1 MKSQMNMNARR
12 MIVGIV
18 STLST
23 EDSTNEGYEWDDHF
37 RLSLTKANLYD
48 FNFVCYPIAG
58 PKRATKFTALNSLEQ
73 QSLLN
78 DSNPVRVDFS
88 EFHIGS
94 PENTNRVNGRISPWI
109 DCDHPNV
116 QFARYSTRQLDCA
129 ELPNADYLGVRSVLI
144 EIRRRQNP
152 NLIRVLRKWLWLK
165 NSQLRFWIIFPSSI
179 RLIEGAEAEDDIW
192 TIWSDFR
199 NALSNYSQRKLIVGI
214 RFGREVDHEFQD
226 NQRANRWI
234 GEPLE
239 VFWFNAQNFA
249 FLHEMSDNVEL
260 DSSYDHFFRTHF
272 FSDHQRCI
280 ISVDDANLQNILSGL
295 RRAMMAAIEYN
306 NRIFNRNSALDDLGI
321 PFEKQIQRPLQ
332 PAENIL
338 STAVYSTFE
347 KHTGK
352 YALYESAI
360 FQASIDL
367 YEDKICNTFKPLV
380 VLIVG
385 AGRGGIISAA
395 LRAEEHVNKIRNV
408 KTKSWTIIA
417 VERNPFAVLTLEHM
431 NQRWNNRVQIVCAD
445 ARDSVKLHSNI
456 KHKADIFVSEMLG
469 SFGCNELEP
478 EVLKVAEREFCHK
491 HSIIIPLSYSNFVEP
506 IHSLNILQCIN
517 NRQPSYY
524 ERFYDLSEANLR
536 IANKPT
542 DQFYVVPLRRVCR
555 FESGPQRCFTYVHPT
570 KEDDLERDVEV
581 QFDLPINADITAFAG
596 YFDASLYKDIRFST
610 LPGRSN
616 SASSSWFPAL
626 IPLRKPIRCPSGS
639 RIKLRICRH
648 SKTEGSWYEWQ
659 TKVEMNGQT
668 VFLSEVQNQSGVH
681 DFMRLPSIEQTE
693 DPTLEKAEQSEIL
706 RASRKDDEFLH
717 MFQLKLS
724 DTIKN
729 LCGDATWIRMYKYLP
744 SMTNLFY
751 HFATTMSGVQT
762 LGEEYLGLI
771 QVSSRSR
778 VQLLAWWRSFLWCGI
793 EAFGPQFVDR
803 QLKNLKQKDED
814 YYQSKS
820 VTDRTPIGR
829 IVLSAILRQL
839 SFSTIQNIHW
849 AIFFLSTGTFYSV
862 WKRALNIKYIGILF
876 KIIGITV
883 LLQYLLKITFA
894 IRYDISRSLFR
905 PSESVQS
912 KLPPSSDTENG
923 FYCDICLN
931 SEDPVSSPCGHIYCY
946 GCILFHSQHSG
957 LDPLNYDR

>member
-1 MKSQMNMNARR
+1 MSNDRMNLNTRQ

-18 STLST
+18 PTLST
-23 EDSTNEGYEWDDHF
+23 ADLAMESYDDHF
-37 RLSLTKANLYD
+37 RLSLTEANLYD

-58 PKRATKFTALNSLEQ
+58 LRRAIKFTELNSLEQ
-73 QSLLN
+73 QSMFN
-78 DSNPVRVDFS
+78 DSTSVGVDLS
-88 EFHIGS
+88 DIHVGS
-94 PENTNRVNGRISPWI
+94 PETVNRVNGRISPWI
-109 DCDHPNV
+109 DCDHPNA
-116 QFARYSTRQLDCA
+116 QFARYSTQQLDSA

-144 EIRRRQNP
+144 EVRRRQNP

-199 NALSNYSQRKLIVGI
+199 NALSNYSQRKLIVGV
-214 RFGREVDHEFQD
+214 RFGSEVDHEFQD
-226 NQRANRWI
+226 NHRARRWI

-239 VFWFNAQNFA
+239 VFWFNTQNFTS
-249 FLHEMSDNVEL
+249 LHETSDNVEL
-260 DSSYDHFFRTHF
+260 NPSYEHFFRTQF
-272 FSDHQRCI
+272 FSEHQRCI
-280 ISVDDANLQNILSGL
+280 VSVNDAQIQNVSSRL
-295 RRAMMAAIEYN
+295 RRAMMAAVDYN
-306 NRIFNRNSALDDLGI
+306 NRIFNRNSTLDDLGV

-332 PAENIL
+332 PAENFL
-338 STAVYSTFE
+338 ATTVYSTFE
-347 KHTGK
+347 QHAGK

-360 FQASIDL
+360 FEASIDL
-367 YEDKICNTFKPLV
+367 YEDKICNTSKPLV
-380 VLIVG
+380 IFIVG
-385 AGRGGIISAA
+385 AGRGGIIHAA
-395 LRAEEHVNKIRNV
+395 LRAEERANKIRNV

-431 NQRWNNRVQIVCAD
+431 NQRWNNRIQIVCAD
-445 ARDSVKLHSNI
+445 ARDSVKLHSKI

-478 EVLKVAEREFCHK
+478 EVLKVIEREFCHEQ
-491 HSIIIPLSYSNFVEP
+491 SVIIPLSYSNFVEP

-517 NRQPSYY
+517 DRQPSYY
-524 ERFYDLSEANLR
+524 ERFYDLNVANTQT
-536 IANKPT
+536 ASKPT
-542 DQFYVVPLRRVCR
+542 DQLYVVPLRRVCQ

-570 KEDDLERDVEV
+570 KEDALERDVEV
-581 QFDLPINADITAFAG
+581 QFDFPINADITAFAG
-596 YFDASLYKDIRFST
+596 YFDATLYKDIRFST

-616 SASSSWFPAL
+616 SASS
-626 IPLRKPIRCPSGS
+626 KQM
-639 RIKLRICRH
+639 
-648 SKTEGSWYEWQ
+648 Q
-659 TKVEMNGQT
+659 TY
-668 VFLSEVQNQSGVH
+668 
-681 DFMRLPSIEQTE
+681 R
-693 DPTLEKAEQSEIL
+693 AEQSEIL

-717 MFQLKLS
+717 MFQLQLS
-724 DTIKN
+724 DTVKN
-729 LCGDATWIRMYKYLP
+729 LCGDAMWIRMYKYLQ
-744 SMTNLFY
+744 STTNLFY

-778 VQLLAWWRSFLWCGI
+778 VQLPVWWRSFLWSGI
-793 EAFGPQFVDR
+793 EAFGPQFVDH
-803 QLKNLKQKDED
+803 QLKTLKQKDEN
-814 YYQSKS
+814 YYQSKR

-839 SFSTIQNIHW
+839 SFSTLQNIHW

-862 WKRALNIKYIGILF
+862 WKRALNIKYVTIRPQTNTKIGVLF

-883 LLQYLLKITFA
+883 LLQYLLKIAFA

-905 PSESVQS
+905 HSESVQS

-957 LDPLNYDR
+957 LDSSLGQCPQCRFQFELRSLIPILNL